1 MAKGEKMKTQ
11 YRINDKVEFLET
23 AVRNWRWGKIVE
35 INKENGTYR
44 IYSGTDMFLARPV
57 KSRDGKTTELQS
69 I

>member
-1 MAKGEKMKTQ
+1 MKPTFKL
-11 YRINDKVEFLET
+11 NDKVEFLET
-23 AVRNWRWGKIVE
+23 PVKNWRWGKIVE

-57 KSRDGKTTELQS
+57 ESANGKTLELRS